1 MKYKKL
7 FNKRNYLSLRN
18 KEIYNHEE
26 DKTDNNNNI
35 NDIYDINIY
44 YNYQKIIFILILC
57 IFNFII
63 HNYKSINKNPPMIKL
78 EVSKEIKTTKE
89 SELPKEKEDEI
100 YFDQYDVSKYKEIKY
115 KLLEI
120 KCCDMWDNQKEF
132 LN

>member
-1 MKYKKL
+1 
-7 FNKRNYLSLRN
+7 
-18 KEIYNHEE
+18 
-26 DKTDNNNNI
+26 
-35 NDIYDINIY
+35 
-44 YNYQKIIFILILC
+44 
-57 IFNFII
+57 
-63 HNYKSINKNPPMIKL
+63 MIKL

-132 LN
+132 LNGIIRKLKPKKYWKLELIEEVVQ